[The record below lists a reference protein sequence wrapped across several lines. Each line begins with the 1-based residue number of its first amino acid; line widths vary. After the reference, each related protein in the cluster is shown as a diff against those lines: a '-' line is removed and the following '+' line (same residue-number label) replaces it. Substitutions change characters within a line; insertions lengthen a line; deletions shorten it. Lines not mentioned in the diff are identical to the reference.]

1 MLLAFLASAGVAG
14 ISVVPAAAQFGTPA
28 HAVGGPVTS
37 YGLSDISLAPGET
50 IVGSPSMMGG
60 PAITHNGG
68 SYQIVDASSVPMAG
82 DTMSDPILSEMPM
95 MQSPLIGGY
104 ATSGCAT
111 GNCGGSYGTH
121 AMGGQYRGG
130 SGVGMTGNVCGPICN
145 PYIYAALDALYVTNR
160 SVESNDRTS
169 FSFLN
174 DFDYEFGVRGTVGI
188 VPDCRNGM
196 EFSFIGPLDWST
208 ARQATL
214 TGAQAT
220 SLAFPATEIGTIDLS
235 LLTSMND
242 SVRLDAEYFSFE
254 ANRTLIGWEICK
266 FLYGIRYVS
275 YDEDYRNVAS
285 LASSAPVAPAVANP
299 TSFAAQSST
308 ENQMVGA
315 QVGLDLTYP
324 LTCKFWSDFRGR
336 AGAYANFAENQLQIA
351 TDQGSLARN
360 FDDDVELAGLFEIG
374 GGLRYYVTDDFHLR
388 AGTELWYLTGIA
400 TSMDQF
406 NPRTLRETRGISIN
420 EDILM
425 LGVTVGAEVKF

>member
-1 MLLAFLASAGVAG
+1 
-14 ISVVPAAAQFGTPA
+14 
-28 HAVGGPVTS
+28 
-37 YGLSDISLAPGET
+37 
-50 IVGSPSMMGG
+50 
-60 PAITHNGG
+60 
-68 SYQIVDASSVPMAG
+68 
-82 DTMSDPILSEMPM
+82 
-95 MQSPLIGGY
+95 
-104 ATSGCAT
+104 
-111 GNCGGSYGTH
+111 
-121 AMGGQYRGG
+121 
-130 SGVGMTGNVCGPICN
+130 MTGNVCGPICN